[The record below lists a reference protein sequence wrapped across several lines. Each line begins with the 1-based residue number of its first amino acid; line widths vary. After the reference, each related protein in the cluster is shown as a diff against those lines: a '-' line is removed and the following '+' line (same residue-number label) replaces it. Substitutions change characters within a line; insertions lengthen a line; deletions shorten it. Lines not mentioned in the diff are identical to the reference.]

1 MLYLWVRP
9 CDLKQLREERL
20 YKMYSTVILINDRY
34 QQATFDISIFS
45 PIDPRHSGQ
54 LLKFLLSHNSQETW
68 LQGKH
73 HRLNAEICPENLEI
87 MLEYWYIKV
96 WEILGVRPRSLVAVG
111 ERPPLLDKTRQD
123 KTTLSDLVET
133 RWSTSTIMIDHHCSH
148 APVAEKLWM

>member
-45 PIDPRHSGQ
+45 PIDPRQSGQ

-96 WEILGVRPRSLVAVG
+96 WEILGLRPRSLVAVG

>member
-1 MLYLWVRP
+1 MLCLWVRP

-96 WEILGVRPRSLVAVG
+96 WEILGLRPRSLVAVG